1 MNRIEWTCP
10 GCGRI
15 FRIAAGGAVTCRCT
29 NESKPHTI
37 HRSRVGD
44 RLQELLA
51 KRGYTSAGG
60 CQCKLNAA
68 LMNSWGPETCEHNIE
83 TIVDW
88 LEAAAKSKTKSG
100 KVLYLPGLRGLGRA
114 YLRDLVRAAI
124 RSDVDS
130 AR

>member
-15 FRIAAGGAVTCRCT
+15 FLIAAGGAVACRCT
-29 NESKPHTI
+29 PESKPHTTR
-37 HRSRVGD
+37 RSRVGD

-51 KRGYTSAGG
+51 QRGYTDAGG
-60 CQCKLNAA
+60 CKCGLNAA
-68 LMNSWGPETCEHNIE
+68 LMNSWGPEACERNIE

-114 YLRDLVRAAI
+114 YLRDLVRTAI
-124 RSDVDS
+124 RIDADP
-130 AR
+130 AG